1 MNNEYELVDGTP
13 RYGSRSGDHK
23 PVAVVAA
30 LGRAEEYAEAAS
42 RLGLDHIAAAI
53 DRRLTAPWA
62 DREDPLVAGLRKT
75 HPDELAAAHALVKL
89 HLGSQ
94 RQWRLKAQAI
104 RDKHLDATM
113 RRRRSA
119 GVGREIL
126 FMRLGLMLALIT
138 PPAYVVA
145 TSQEDILKLL
155 LTGAACIAAAFIGGH
170 FITVRSRIPVMPNIK
185 GAWLNELRED
195 IVNATLVAVLRNK
208 AAVVDGRTVAAAER
222 GWKSIRSAAA
232 AVESLQS

>member
-1 MNNEYELVDGTP
+1 
-13 RYGSRSGDHK
+13 
-23 PVAVVAA
+23 
-30 LGRAEEYAEAAS
+30 
-42 RLGLDHIAAAI
+42 
-53 DRRLTAPWA
+53 
-62 DREDPLVAGLRKT
+62 
-75 HPDELAAAHALVKL
+75 
-89 HLGSQ
+89 
-94 RQWRLKAQAI
+94 
-104 RDKHLDATM
+104 
-113 RRRRSA
+113 
-119 GVGREIL
+119 
-126 FMRLGLMLALIT
+126 MRLGLMLALIT